1 MGPLPG
7 FRSLPLARPG
17 QCFDHARRRGF
28 AMIRGRFAPS
38 PTGRLH
44 FGSLVAA
51 LGSWLFARRVDGRW
65 IVRMEDLDREREV
78 QGAAERILATLEAF
92 ALVSDEDIVRQS
104 RRSERYSAALAR
116 LERDGH
122 AYRCWCSRAGL
133 EPHGGI
139 HPPEC
144 VARPGN
150 RAPAWRLRVRDHV
163 LAYDDAIQG
172 PQRQDL
178 AREVGDFVIWRA
190 DGTCAYQ
197 LAVVVDDAAQGI
209 DQVVRGAD
217 LLDSTPRQILLQRL
231 LGLPQPAYAHLP
243 LVLGA
248 DGRKLSKHEAAL
260 PVDARDPLPPLRA
273 ALRFLGQPEPDCN
286 NVRMLLSAA
295 ARSFD
300 PRGIPRAAATPNA
313 FAAARNATP

>member
-1 MGPLPG
+1 M
-7 FRSLPLARPG
+7 
-17 QCFDHARRRGF
+17 
-28 AMIRGRFAPS
+28 RGRFAPS

-51 LGSWLFARRVDGRW
+51 LGSWLFAHHAGSGW

-78 QGAAERILATLEAF
+78 QGCAEDILATLDAF
-92 ALVSDEDIVRQS
+92 ELVSDEVVVYQG
-104 RRSERYSAALAR
+104 RRTDRFAAALAR

-122 AYRCWCSRAGL
+122 AYRCWCSRADL

-139 HPPEC
+139 HPPQC
-144 VARPGN
+144 VAPPGD
-150 RAPAWRLRVRDHV
+150 RAPAWRLRVHDHV
-163 LAYDDAIQG
+163 IAFDDAIQG
-172 PQRQDL
+172 LHRQEL

-190 DGTCAYQ
+190 DGACAYQ
-197 LAVVVDDAAQGI
+197 LAVVVDDDAQGI
-209 DQVVRGAD
+209 EQVVRGAD

-243 LVLGA
+243 LALAA
-248 DGRKLSKHEAAL
+248 DGHKLSKHEAAL

-273 ALRFLGQPEPDCN
+273 ALRFLGQPAPDCS
-286 NVRMLLSAA
+286 NVRMLLSSAVQA
-295 ARSFD
+295 FD
-300 PRGIPRAAATPNA
+300 PRGIPRAAATPTA

>member
-1 MGPLPG
+1 M
-7 FRSLPLARPG
+7 
-17 QCFDHARRRGF
+17 
-28 AMIRGRFAPS
+28 MRGRFAPS
-38 PTGRLH
+38 PTGPLH

-51 LGSWLFARRVDGRW
+51 LGSWLFARSAGGTW

-78 QGAAERILATLEAF
+78 HGAAERILATLDAF
-92 ALVSDEDIVRQS
+92 GLVSDEEIVYQS
-104 RRSERYSAALAR
+104 RRGDRYAAALAR
-116 LERDGH
+116 LDRDGH
-122 AYRCWCSRAGL
+122 AYRCWCSRADL
-133 EPHGGI
+133 EPRGGI
-139 HPPEC
+139 HPAQC
-144 VARPGN
+144 VAPAGD

-178 AREVGDFVIWRA
+178 ARETGDFVIWRA
-190 DGTCAYQ
+190 DGACAYQ
-197 LAVVVDDAAQGI
+197 LAVVIDDAAQGL

-217 LLDSTPRQILLQRL
+217 LLDSTPRQILLQQL

-243 LVLGA
+243 LALGA

-273 ALRFLGQPEPDCN
+273 ALRFLGQVEPGSG

-295 ARSFD
+295 ARSYD
-300 PRGIPRAAATPNA
+300 PRGIPRAAAAPGA
-313 FAAARNATP
+313 FAAARNATS

>member
-1 MGPLPG
+1 MAPG
-7 FRSLPLARPG
+7 VPVTTA
-17 QCFDHARRRGF
+17 C
-28 AMIRGRFAPS
+28 RGRFAPS

-51 LGSWLFARRVDGRW
+51 LGSWLCARVAGGAW

-78 QGAAERILATLEAF
+78 DGAARDIVRTLEAF
-92 ALVSDEDIVRQS
+92 GLVSDEAIISQS
-104 RRSERYSAALAR
+104 RREEAYAAVLAR

-122 AYRCWCSRAGL
+122 AYRCWCSRADL
-133 EPHGGI
+133 EPLGGI

-144 VARPGN
+144 VAQPGD

-163 LAYDDAIQG
+163 FAFDDLIQG
-172 PQRQDL
+172 TQTQDL

-190 DGTCAYQ
+190 DGACAYQ

-243 LVLGA
+243 LALGS
-248 DGRKLSKHEAAL
+248 DGRKLSKHESAL
-260 PVDARDPLPPLRA
+260 PVDARDPLPSLRA
-273 ALRFLGQPEPDCN
+273 ALRFLGQAEPDCS

-300 PRGIPRAAATPNA
+300 PRGIPRAAAKPDT

>member
-1 MGPLPG
+1 MT
-7 FRSLPLARPG
+7 
-17 QCFDHARRRGF
+17 
-28 AMIRGRFAPS
+28 RGRFAPS

-51 LGSWLFARRVDGRW
+51 LGSWLFARSTGGGW

-78 QGAAERILATLEAF
+78 HGAAERILATLDAF
-92 ALVSDEDIVRQS
+92 GLVSDEDIVYQS
-104 RRSERYSAALAR
+104 RRSDRYAATLAR

-122 AYRCWCSRAGL
+122 AYRCWCSRAEL
-133 EPHGGI
+133 EPCGGI

-144 VARPGN
+144 VSQPGD
-150 RAPAWRLRVRDHV
+150 RAPAWRLRVGGHV
-163 LAYDDAIQG
+163 LAFDDAIQG

-178 AREVGDFVIWRA
+178 AREVGDFVVWRA
-190 DGTCAYQ
+190 DGACAYQ

-231 LGLPQPAYAHLP
+231 LGLQQPAYAHLP
-243 LVLGA
+243 LALGA
-248 DGRKLSKHEAAL
+248 DGRKLSKHQAAL
-260 PVDARDPLPPLRA
+260 PVDARDPLPALRA
-273 ALRFLGQPEPDCN
+273 ALRFLGQPDPGCS

-295 ARSFD
+295 AQAFD
-300 PRGIPRAAATPNA
+300 PRGIPLAAAAPMA
-313 FAAARNATP
+313 FAAARNATS